1 MALLEVTQLS
11 ISFLQYTKGSRQQT
25 VTVMENLDLAVNEG
39 EIVAVVGA
47 SGSGKSLLAH
57 AIMGILPANA
67 VYSGSIR
74 YGGEL
79 LDEHLLRQYR
89 GNEIAL
95 VPQSVT
101 YLNPL
106 MRVGSQLQTKLDGKA
121 QASERKG
128 LFKRL
133 GLGEHVNR
141 LFPFQLSGGMA
152 RKVLVSTAA
161 HSRSRL
167 IIADEPTPGMH
178 PADVAEALSHFKQLA
193 EEGCAVLFITHDIE
207 AAIQIA
213 NRVAVIYAGAV
224 VEVAPASD
232 FQGEGEQLR
241 HPYSKALWQA
251 LPGNG
256 FIPIAGS
263 QPSKSMDLQGC
274 LFADRCMSAVDS
286 CMSKQPEPRQLR
298 GGTVRCLHAT

>member
-11 ISFLQYTKGSRQQT
+11 ISFRQYAKGSRQQT

-74 YGGEL
+74 FNGEP
-79 LDEHLLRQYR
+79 LDEHKLRQYR

-106 MRVGSQLQTKLDGKA
+106 MRVGSQLRTKLDGKA
-121 QASERKG
+121 QVSERKG
-128 LFKRL
+128 LFTRL

-178 PADVAEALSHFKQLA
+178 PADVAEALRHFKQLA
-193 EEGCAVLFITHDIE
+193 EEGCAVLLITHDIE

-213 NRVAVIYAGAV
+213 DRVAVIYAGAV

-232 FQGEGEQLR
+232 FRGEGEQLR
-241 HPYSKALWQA
+241 HPYSQALWQA

-256 FIPIAGS
+256 FIPLAAT
-263 QPSKSMDLQGC
+263 QPANSMNLQGC
-274 LFADRCMSAVDS
+274 LFADRCISAAES
-286 CMSKQPEPRQLR
+286 CMSKQPEPRLLR

>member
-11 ISFLQYTKGSRQQT
+11 ISFRQYAKGSRQQA

-74 YGGEL
+74 FNGEL
-79 LDEHLLRQYR
+79 LDECKLREYR

-121 QASERKG
+121 QVSERKG
-128 LFKRL
+128 LFARL

-178 PADVAEALSHFKQLA
+178 PADVAEALRHFKQLA
-193 EEGCAVLFITHDIE
+193 EEGCAVLLITHDIE

-213 NRVAVIYAGAV
+213 NRIAVIYAGAV

-241 HPYSKALWQA
+241 HPYSQALWQA
-251 LPGNG
+251 LPSNG

-263 QPSKSMDLQGC
+263 QPSKSVELQGC
-274 LFADRCMSAVDS
+274 FFADRCISAGDS
-286 CMSKQPEPRQLR
+286 CMSMQPEPRQLR